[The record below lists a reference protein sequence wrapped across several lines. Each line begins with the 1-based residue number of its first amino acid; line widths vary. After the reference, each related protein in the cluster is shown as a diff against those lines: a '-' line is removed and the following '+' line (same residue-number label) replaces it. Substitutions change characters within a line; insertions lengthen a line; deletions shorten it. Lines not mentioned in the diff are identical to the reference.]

1 MSRPMRSLGIG
12 LAATGQLPT
21 DAMRRAD
28 RGRHAGKSMLYFET
42 LMRPGGRVLPG
53 AASLPYRSIGVLE
66 KNFQKFFHKW
76 LGKILTIPLILFA
89 LDSSL
94 PFSLRASLVRAGP
107 RSFTVQTF
115 GLLIPARTLW

>member
-1 MSRPMRSLGIG
+1 MTISESSSFELSPQDRCSTYRELANTFRFLPITLWLRQFSGWAEPVLSFYPG
-12 LAATGQLPT
+12 LQ
-21 DAMRRAD
+21 
-28 RGRHAGKSMLYFET
+28 
-42 LMRPGGRVLPG
+42 
-53 AASLPYRSIGVLE
+53 
-66 KNFQKFFHKW
+66 KNFQKFFEKW

>member
-1 MSRPMRSLGIG
+1 
-12 LAATGQLPT
+12 
-21 DAMRRAD
+21 
-28 RGRHAGKSMLYFET
+28 MLILET
-42 LMRPGGRVLPG
+42 RRPGRAGFCRAPL
-53 AASLPYRSIGVLE
+53 SHIDRSGCWR
-66 KNFQKFFHKW
+66 KTFGNFSQMAWEDFDDSPHP
-76 LGKILTIPLILFA
+76 IC

>member
-1 MSRPMRSLGIG
+1 LGFG
-12 LAATGQLPT
+12 VNNALEHLAPPPAFPASHYQEKACL
-21 DAMRRAD
+21 
-28 RGRHAGKSMLYFET
+28 SFET
-42 LMRPGGRVLPG
+42 RRPGGRVLPG
-53 AASLPYRSIGVLE
+53 AASLPYRSIGVLQ
-66 KNFQKFFHKW
+66 KNFQKFFEKW